1 MRRASVTWTVFAFCL
16 AVVIGALG
24 YVTHLV
30 LGLDKAQAE
39 ALRQAALEEKVRLAL
54 WRMDSAVSPIVAQE
68 NARPYFHYSSFYPA
82 ERAYGQMF
90 AAPAPGEVLIPS
102 PLLTGRIQHVLVHFQ
117 ADPHGRFSS
126 PEVPEGEM
134 KRLAQRSGVDDAAL
148 AEFSRRLLVLRQV
161 LSPERLAASF
171 PGTPPDRPIPVRVET
186 VPVAKKA
193 ASALRL
199 PERQVQEQKGLS
211 DKEYSVRA
219 NQQTMLNREMAAQNA
234 MPSAKVQLPE
244 GAATEMQ
251 QAAPS
256 APEPTRPASSPPPF
270 VGSGGLEPAWFGD
283 MLLLGR
289 RVWVEKAVYVQ
300 GCWLDWPGLST
311 QLLDSIADLLPDARL
326 EPVQPG
332 IASTPGLALASLPV
346 RLLPGQLTE
355 APAGNP
361 LLRLSLLFVG
371 GCVLLASLA
380 AGLLLHQA
388 VSLSQRRG
396 AFVSAV
402 THELRTPLTTFRLYT
417 EMLVEGMAPDE
428 KTRREFL
435 EILQRE
441 SERLDHLVK
450 NVLAYARL
458 EGSRT
463 QTTLEEICVSDLV
476 ARTGIRLGAR
486 AEEAHMKFEAHVDEQ
501 TASSIVRTDPSA
513 VEQILFNLVDNAAKY
528 AVAGPDPRIELRVCR
543 ENRDLRLSVRDYG
556 PGISKRQRR
565 RLFQPFSKSAFDA
578 AGKAP
583 GVGLGLAL
591 CHRLARDLGGR
602 LVFDPS
608 VAPGACFILKLPLA
622 ERR

>member
-1 MRRASVTWTVFAFCL
+1 MKRASATWIVFACCL
-16 AVVIGALG
+16 AVVIGGLA
-24 YVTHLV
+24 YITRLV
-30 LGLDKAQAE
+30 LGLDKAQSE
-39 ALRQAALEEKVRLAL
+39 AVRQAALQERVRLAL
-54 WRMDSAVSPIVAQE
+54 WRMDSAVSPLVAQE

-117 ADPHGRFSS
+117 ADPRGRFSS
-126 PEVPEGEM
+126 PEVPEGEL
-134 KRLAQRSGVDDAAL
+134 KRLAQRSGVDEAAFE
-148 AEFSRRLLVLRQV
+148 EFSARLGRLRQV
-161 LSPERLAASF
+161 LSPERLAAGF
-171 PGTPPDRPIPVRVET
+171 PGTPPDQPIPVRVET
-186 VPVAKKA
+186 APVMKKA
-193 ASALRL
+193 TPALRL
-199 PERQVQEQKGLS
+199 PERQVEEQKGLS
-211 DKEYSVRA
+211 DKEYAARA
-219 NQQTMLNREMAAQNA
+219 TQQTILNREMAAQNA
-234 MPSAKVQLPE
+234 MPPARIQQRGGTGQQK
-244 GAATEMQ
+244 Q

-256 APEPTRPASSPPPF
+256 AAQAPRPVPSQPAL
-270 VGSGGLEPAWFGD
+270 VGSGSLEPAWFGN
-283 MLLLGR
+283 MLVLGR
-289 RVWVEKAVYVQ
+289 RVWVERAVYVQ

-311 QLLDSIADLLPDARL
+311 QLLGSIADLLPEARL
-326 EPVQPG
+326 EPLQPG

-346 RLLPGQLTE
+346 RLVPGRLAE
-355 APAGNP
+355 VSASNP
-361 LLRLSLLFVG
+361 LLTVSLVFVW

-388 VSLSQRRG
+388 LSLSQRRG

-428 KTRREFL
+428 KTRNDFL
-435 EILQRE
+435 QTLQRE

-458 EGSRT
+458 EGNRT
-463 QTTLEEICVSDLV
+463 RATLEEICVSDLV
-476 ARTGIRLGAR
+476 ARAGVRLGAR
-486 AEEAHMKFEAHVDEQ
+486 AEEARMKFQAHVDEQ

-528 AVAGPDPRIELRVCR
+528 AAVGPDPRIELQVSSEDR
-543 ENRDLRLSVRDYG
+543 ELRLSVRDYG
-556 PGISKRQRR
+556 PGISRKQRR

-591 CHRLARDLGGR
+591 CRRLARSLGGQ

-608 VAPGACFILKLPLA
+608 VTPGACFVLKLPIA
-622 ERR
+622 RR